1 MAALEDN
8 YRNIVVI
15 GASAGGLEAIISIVE
30 ELPEDLGAAI
40 FVVQHIPSYSRSNI
54 DRVIQNHTKL
64 KVLKPVDGAPIE
76 ANTIYI
82 ARSDRHLMVEPGRV
96 VVSKGPR
103 ENRFRPAV
111 DALFRSAAHAYR
123 ERVIGVVVSGA
134 LNDGSSGSWTIKR
147 FGGTVI
153 VQDPE
158 EAMFNDMPRET
169 MQYTEV
175 DHVLPA
181 GKIGSVLAQLCH
193 RAIHPVK
200 MAPLNGDAKLLE
212 LEIAL
217 AKGGNGLGM
226 GILEMG
232 KPSSLA
238 CPECHGVLAKFEEGK
253 LVRFR
258 CHTGHAHTAESLLA
272 SVRDNVEKSMW
283 EVMRGVEESKI
294 LLETIADQMW
304 QSEEYD
310 LAKTYWKRAEEL
322 MEQSKR
328 IQQAIGQSD
337 QSATGKEDFISFG
350 IK

>member
-1 MAALEDN
+1 MAALDDN
-8 YRNIVVI
+8 YRNIIVI
-15 GASAGGLEAIISIVE
+15 GASAGGLEAIISVLE
-30 ELPEDLGAAI
+30 TVPEDLDASI
-40 FVVQHIPSYSRSNI
+40 FVVQHIPSYTRSNI
-54 DRVIQNHTKL
+54 DRVVQHHTKL
-64 KVLKPVDGAPIE
+64 RVLKPEDGAPILP
-76 ANTIYI
+76 NTVYI
-82 ARSDRHLMVEPGRV
+82 ARADRHLMIEPGKV

-123 ERVIGVVVSGA
+123 ERVIGVVLSGA

-158 EAMFNDMPRET
+158 DAMFADMPRET

-181 GKIGSVLAQLCH
+181 TSIGGVLSDLSRQ
-193 RAIHPVK
+193 AIRPRKH
-200 MAPLNGDAKLLE
+200 GSGTDAKLVE

-226 GILEMG
+226 GVLAMG
-232 KPSSLA
+232 EPSSLT
-238 CPECHGVLAKFEEGK
+238 CPECHGALAKFEEGR
-253 LVRFR
+253 LIRFR

-283 EVMRGVEESKI
+283 EVMRGLEESKI
-294 LLETIADQMW
+294 LLDSLAGQLDEDEQYELAGVYRRRAAELVH
-304 QSEEYD
+304 QSE
-310 LAKTYWKRAEEL
+310 KIQRV
-322 MEQSKR
+322 
-328 IQQAIGQSD
+328 IQQTD
-337 QSATGKEDFISFG
+337 QSSTTREAFPQL
-350 IK
+350 